1 MFLNYLKEHKL
12 EWLIQPPKP
21 KKILPRN
28 AHRVYLK
35 VMQAIQ
41 NNEYIWIEPD
51 CDPDGFFSAKCWQY
65 TFDKLG
71 YQRYKIGKLSSRRHK
86 VSKSKMESVLAEGF
100 TTIILVDS
108 STNEVD
114 LIDMICNYRTPS
126 GKEVQLLILD
136 HHNGKYSWDRYP
148 ENCTLVNPKLE
159 PSDLPYYEVSAGVVN
174 AMVCDYI
181 LFRNGYQRN
190 RELDIFG
197 YLTMYSDNCAVAD
210 PYMAGYMRTI
220 MNNNSDIPS
229 ILQIFW
235 DDFSAMNRNFI
246 SFKVVPL
253 INALIRMNEFDMVD
267 QLFFHTH
274 EIADKN
280 LFLNQIMEIKKQSAE
295 VVEYLMSIMEVM
307 ILDDTMV
314 VGRVPSLLDQ
324 KYYNF
329 LGFVAMKLADKYKKI
344 ALCVY
349 LDPNTDM
356 FVGSARDYLN
366 RDILSQFTTF
376 FEDSAGHD
384 SAFGVVIDR
393 SKLHIVQEIISK
405 ESLEEKIDFVDF
417 NHKELTTN
425 KEIYYMA
432 IYNEMAINK
441 IPKARLKINIT
452 GDFSLGGNT
461 KRSTATNKDIT
472 IVAFGQPIE
481 RYREYI
487 CEPSFNGGRVEC
499 IIQSK

>member
-1 MFLNYLKEHKL
+1 MFLEYLKEHKL

-28 AHRVYLK
+28 AHAVYLK
-35 VMQAIQ
+35 VMKAMQ
-41 NNEYIWIEPD
+41 NGEKIWIEPD
-51 CDPDGFFSAKCWQY
+51 CDPDGFFSAKSWQY

-71 YQRYKIGKLSSRRHK
+71 YKRYQIGVLSSRKHK
-86 VSKSKMESVLAEGF
+86 VSKAKMMDVLAQGF

-114 LIDMICNYRTPS
+114 LIDAICNYRTPD

-136 HHNGKYSWDRYP
+136 HHNGKYTWDRYP

-159 PSDLPYYEVSAGVVN
+159 PEHLPYYEVSAGVVN

-210 PYMAGYMRTI
+210 PYISGYMRTTLG
-220 MNNNSDIPS
+220 NNTDIPA
-229 ILQIFW
+229 ILQVFW
-235 DDFSAMNRNFI
+235 DDYSSMNRNFI

-253 INALIRMNEFDMVD
+253 INALIRMNRFDMVD

-280 LFLNQIMEIKKQSAE
+280 LFINQIKTIKQES
-295 VVEYLMSIMEVM
+295 VEAVDYLMSIMEVNN
-307 ILDDTMV
+307 IADTMV
-314 VGRVPSLLDQ
+314 IGLLPSNLEQ

-329 LGFVAMKLADKYKKI
+329 LGFVAMRLAEKYKKV
-344 ALCVY
+344 ALCLY
-349 LDPNTDM
+349 LDMNTDM
-356 FVGSARDYLN
+356 YVGSARDYLN
-366 RDILSQFTTF
+366 RDILSEFTTF
-376 FEDSAGHD
+376 FEESAGHD
-384 SAFGVVIDR
+384 SAFGVVIEK
-393 SKLHIVQEIISK
+393 SKLHIVPEIISQA
-405 ESLEEKIDFVDF
+405 SLDVKQDYIDFKFAD
-417 NHKELTTN
+417 LTSS

-441 IPKARLKINIT
+441 IPKARLVIPIT
-452 GDFSLGGNT
+452 GDFTLGGST
-461 KRSTATNKDIT
+461 KRATATNKDIT
-472 IVAFGQPIE
+472 IVSFGTPIE
-481 RYREYI
+481 RCHEYV